1 MKKVLILGCSHS
13 AGNYNPNDPANAD
26 KNSGWP
32 TLIANTFLNY
42 EVHCITHHGGG
53 IINYMWSLGH
63 LINKFG
69 KDYFDKII
77 IQISNE
83 PRLTMYI
90 MPLHSVAPSLSS
102 NDIKDSFLDREK
114 LNISGTFYRYYC
126 AGELLNYCKAPDTN
140 NNKVIDNNY
149 KFYDEGLQ
157 KFLSLNLYLVF
168 MTENFLSIIK
178 TMFDNSKLLSFRWN
192 DYPNLSYYS
201 LPADRIEREVGIPKW
216 NQMMEKLGDIT
227 IHKWKND
234 FPFLLEKSAVEHI
247 KDTVG
252 AKQEILYQ
260 MSDNSSHY
268 DAQGNEMVYKYLE
281 PHLKEFLI

>member
-102 NDIKDSFLDREK
+102 NEEAIEFILRSIEK
-114 LNISGTFYRYYC
+114 KELKMVPKPIFFVRRSIYYIIIRFY
-126 AGELLNYCKAPDTN
+126 
-140 NNKVIDNNY
+140 
-149 KFYDEGLQ
+149 
-157 KFLSLNLYLVF
+157 
-168 MTENFLSIIK
+168 
-178 TMFDNSKLLSFRWN
+178 
-192 DYPNLSYYS
+192 
-201 LPADRIEREVGIPKW
+201 
-216 NQMMEKLGDIT
+216 
-227 IHKWKND
+227 
-234 FPFLLEKSAVEHI
+234 
-247 KDTVG
+247 
-252 AKQEILYQ
+252 
-260 MSDNSSHY
+260 
-268 DAQGNEMVYKYLE
+268 
-281 PHLKEFLI
+281 